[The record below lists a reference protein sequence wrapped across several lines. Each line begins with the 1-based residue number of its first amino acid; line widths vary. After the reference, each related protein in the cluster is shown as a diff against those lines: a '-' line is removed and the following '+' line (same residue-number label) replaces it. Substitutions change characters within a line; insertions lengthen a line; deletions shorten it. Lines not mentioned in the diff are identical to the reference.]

1 MTGGIGS
8 DLDLRLVETHTAVLL
23 FMGDRVHKVK
33 KAVDLGFLDHRSREA
48 RLAACREEV
57 RLNRRL
63 APDVYLGVA
72 DVVGTD
78 GDLCD
83 HMVVMRR
90 MPEDRCLTRCVV
102 EGEDVDDALR
112 AIARAV
118 ATLHARGEVAPG
130 DRDVAS
136 LDALRSMWRESFAQL
151 RAAGV
156 DTDDSRR
163 VEELAEQYLAGR
175 GALLARRIADG
186 WVRDGH
192 GDLMADDIY
201 LLPDGPRILD
211 CLEFSPRLRIA
222 DVVADVAF
230 LAMDLERLGRP
241 DLARR
246 FLHLYREMS
255 AGTWPASLA
264 EHHVAYRAHIRAKV
278 AAFKGAHVLAGGHAT
293 PEALLAIARRHLE
306 RGQVR
311 LVLVGGLPGTGKST
325 IADAI
330 ADEIDAVVL
339 RTDEVRQR
347 IDAGTGPDRYD
358 PANVLAVYE
367 QAAREAEQLLGLGH
381 HVVLDAT
388 WSDAGARSAARDLAR
403 RAAAE
408 LVELRCVA
416 PAALAARRIEA
427 RGAVGASSSEAT
439 PAVAAA
445 LAARFV
451 PWPEAIELDTDRAL
465 PVSVGES
472 LGALG
477 WPDPARAGAT
487 RG

>member
-1 MTGGIGS
+1 MTGGLGA

-23 FMGDRVHKVK
+23 FMGDRVHKIK

-72 DVVGTD
+72 DVIGPD
-78 GDLCD
+78 GAPCE

-90 MPEDRCLTRCVV
+90 MPEDRCLTRCVI

-118 ATLHARGEVAPG
+118 AALHARREVDPG
-130 DRDVAS
+130 DRDLAS

-151 RAAGV
+151 REAGV
-156 DTDDSRR
+156 DTEDGRR
-163 VEELAEQYLAGR
+163 VEQLVEQYLAGR
-175 GALLARRIADG
+175 GELFARRIADG

-211 CLEFSPRLRIA
+211 CLEFDPKFRIA

-246 FLHLYREMS
+246 FLALYREMS

-264 EHHVAYRAHIRAKV
+264 EHHIAYRAHVRAKV
-278 AAFKGAHVLAGGHAT
+278 AAFKGAQLLAGGHAT
-293 PEALLAIARRHLE
+293 PDALLGIARRHLE

-339 RTDEVRQR
+339 RTDEVRMR

-367 QAAREAEQLLGLGH
+367 EAAREAGHLLGLGH

-388 WSDAGARSAARDLAR
+388 WGDAGARSRARTVAR
-403 RAAAE
+403 RADAE

-416 PAALAARRIEA
+416 PAALAAHRIEA
-427 RGAVGASSSEAT
+427 RTAAGGSSSEAT

-445 LAARFV
+445 MADLFA
-451 PWPEAIELDTDRAL
+451 PWPEASVLDTARAL
-465 PVSVGES
+465 PVSVGDA

-477 WPDPARAGAT
+477 WPDPARTGPT